1 MADEQWVWTEKNST
15 DYRRIAAVAVPA
27 RDEQLATLLTLLP
40 FGRDDTFHAV
50 ELASGEGALS
60 WALLDCWPRASVL
73 ALDGS
78 AQMRAHAGA
87 RLKRFAGRVG
97 VEPFDLASP
106 DWLPKIEGAD
116 CVLSSLCVHHLDG
129 EGKRRLFA
137 AVAARLSPR
146 GVFLIADLIAPQ
158 RPEAGRLF
166 AAGLDRAAEAQS
178 LAVGGSLDLF
188 EQFSALGWNWFRHP
202 DPFDKPSPLPDQLVW
217 LREAGF
223 GVADCFWLQAGHAIY
238 GGYKSF
244 APPDPPLDPEA
255 QYLTLGVTLGAARA
269 ALQATAGGG

>member
-1 MADEQWVWTEKNST
+1 MTDEQWAWTEKNSA
-15 DYRRIAAVAVPA
+15 DYRRIAVVAVPA

-40 FGRDDTFHAV
+40 FGRDETFRAV

-60 WALLDCWPRASVL
+60 WALLDCWPEANVL

-78 AQMRAHAGA
+78 VQMRAHAA
-87 RLKRFAGRVG
+87 ERLGRFGGRVS
-97 VEPFDLASP
+97 VEPFDLAAP
-106 DWLPKIEGAD
+106 DWLPKMEGAD

-137 AVAARLSPR
+137 AVAERLSPR

-166 AAGLDRAAEAQS
+166 AAELDRAAEAQS

-188 EQFSALGWNWFRHP
+188 EQFSELGWNWFRHP
-202 DPFDKPSPLPDQLVW
+202 DPFDTPSPLPDQLGW

-238 GGYKSF
+238 GGYMSP
-244 APPDPPLDPEA
+244 APPDAPLDPGA
-255 QYLTLGVTLGAARA
+255 QHLTFGAALGAARA
-269 ALQATAGGG
+269 ALRATAGGT